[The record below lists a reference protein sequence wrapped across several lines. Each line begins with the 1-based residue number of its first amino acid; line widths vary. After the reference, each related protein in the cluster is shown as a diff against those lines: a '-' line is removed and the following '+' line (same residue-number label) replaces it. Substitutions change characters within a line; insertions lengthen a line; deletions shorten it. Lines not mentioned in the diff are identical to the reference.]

1 MSVNQYRWINIWMA
15 ILGHL
20 FIPFPAIFVGRNSSE
35 TEEMAIIPDIRV
47 KNAIFILHLPP
58 VVGIKR
64 RARLPRFANNA
75 KGEKKR
81 TTNVRV
87 ATSRRVEH

>member
-1 MSVNQYRWINIWMA
+1 
-15 ILGHL
+15 
-20 FIPFPAIFVGRNSSE
+20 
-35 TEEMAIIPDIRV
+35 MAIIPDIRV

-87 ATSRRVEH
+87 ATSSRVEH